1 MRKACVVLGVTLAI
15 LIAMG
20 AAPEVRAEPVAAVV
34 SVDVK
39 GNLDAY
45 LAGIKELTALAKK
58 LVPNATIRVWQAT
71 AAGEE
76 TGTVYVVLE
85 HPSLEDYAKNSTKIQ
100 GDAEWAKVIEK
111 LQATGREIFSSSLM
125 RDVTP

>member
-15 LIAMG
+15 LIAVG
-20 AAPEVRAEPVAAVV
+20 AAPDVRAEPVAAVV

-45 LAGIKELTALAKK
+45 LAGIKQLTALAKK
-58 LVPNATIRVWQAT
+58 LVPNATVRVWQAT
-71 AAGEE
+71 AAGEA

-85 HPSLEDYAKNSTKIQ
+85 HPSLEDYAKNSTKLQ
-100 GDAEWAKVIEK
+100 ADAEWAKVIEK
-111 LQATGREIFSSSLM
+111 LEATGREIFSSSLM